1 MEQTIKE
8 ILANH
13 SQLDIEEI
21 DYNALLV
28 DDLGLDSL
36 DLAEIAMDIED
47 KFDITIRDDEFDWVT
62 VQDIIIRPIIS
73 FFLQYNIYFLFQ
85 LVYIYF
91 YI

>member
-62 VQDIIIRPIIS
+62 VQDIINYLIKK
-73 FFLQYNIYFLFQ
+73 
-85 LVYIYF
+85 
-91 YI
+91 